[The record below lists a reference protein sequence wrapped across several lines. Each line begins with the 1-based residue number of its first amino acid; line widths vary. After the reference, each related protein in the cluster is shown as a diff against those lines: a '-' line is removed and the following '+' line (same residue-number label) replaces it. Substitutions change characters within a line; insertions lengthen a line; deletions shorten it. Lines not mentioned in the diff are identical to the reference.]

1 MAVQGEK
8 KQNLWTIPNSIRNF
22 SANLAP
28 PTSRTAGRSNAPRR
42 WPTTPRPA
50 RRSFTTAAPR
60 KLRSTRLSGYLCEPM
75 DDYEACAMTAL
86 HLRRIDPTR
95 NMRRFYWIGG
105 GKDFTVVRLGHDAP
119 ALTDASPFLH
129 KQDTAKKIGLHVK
142 KPRPVMTGA
151 YTARAAD

>member
-86 HLRRIDPTR
+86 
-95 NMRRFYWIGG
+95 
-105 GKDFTVVRLGHDAP
+105 LGHDAP

-151 YTARAAD
+151 YTARAADR